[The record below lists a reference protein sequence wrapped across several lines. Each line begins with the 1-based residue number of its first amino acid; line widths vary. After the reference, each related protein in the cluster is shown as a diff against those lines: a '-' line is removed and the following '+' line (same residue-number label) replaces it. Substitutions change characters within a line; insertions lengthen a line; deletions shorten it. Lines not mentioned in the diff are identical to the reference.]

1 MQHKFNKKGKLNR
14 LKHIVNAVIWTIAGL
29 YFTLVILL
37 HLSAVKGAIGSEASD
52 LLAHKLGTRVS
63 IGNVDL
69 GFLNRFIIDD
79 VLIYDQH
86 GGKLLKSSRASVKID
101 IIQLFQGK
109 ISITSAQLFGSKINA
124 YKQTAD
130 SKANYQFALDSLA
143 SKNKK
148 SKSNLDLKIGSLIIR
163 NGALTYNQ
171 YDAVQKYGQLDPK
184 HLNISGISAH
194 IILNAL
200 TNDSINLNIR
210 KMAFKDVS
218 GLNIVSLS
226 TKVVANRKQAEL
238 NDFELML
245 PGTVIRLGDCLA
257 TYTFLGKE
265 LQIPSLQYS
274 GSLDESTIRPSDFSC
289 FLPALKSFR
298 NKLDIS
304 TTISGTSTSVRI
316 HSLGIIGRS
325 IYLNANG
332 SLNNWQ
338 SKKPRWVADI
348 KSLSLKGDGIKF
360 ISNNLGK
367 QLSIP
372 IEITRLGNIVFKGA
386 IGGYGKDVATK
397 GMIRTDVGS
406 AKLALGINGKN
417 FSGHVETD
425 GISVGK
431 IINNN
436 KLGIVAT
443 KINADGY
450 INGNDIKINAKGHI
464 GNIEYNRYTY
474 RNINIDGLFS
484 KKKAS
489 MHFNG
494 KLDINDPN
502 GKIAIKGDLSK
513 LGKITKANITAA
525 IDHFNPNALKLIGSY
540 PSTVFS
546 ANLSA
551 NFIGDNINNA
561 DGRIVLSDFDMR
573 SPKDAYHLNS
583 MEIHAGKDDM
593 QHFLTMNSDFGQA
606 DIIGKFDYATIF
618 NSITNIIHSKLP
630 SLMGL
635 KRGLAKKANNFSFN
649 AYISKSDWLNKIF
662 GVDIDLAEPATL
674 SAIINDHRQQ
684 IDFVAQMPSFS
695 VGNNIFEN
703 GHVKITSP
711 NDSLKAEIQAK
722 KISKDGK
729 GLAWNIETSAAD
741 NKLKSIIKWKNLS
754 GKYFTGTL
762 NTETEFYKSEYGNT
776 AHITVHHSDIIV
788 GDSVWNIQPSDIVYR
803 KNNITID
810 HFAVTHNNQHVI
822 ISGLATPNKKD
833 SVIADLQ
840 KVDVSYILNLVNF
853 HSVDFSGKASGKAY
867 IAGAFSKPDASAKLR
882 VEDFKFENGRMG
894 VLYADASWNNREGQ
908 IDIDAT
914 ANDTISNMYISNSI
928 IPIKTIIK
936 GYVSPRKNNID
947 LNITADGTRIE
958 FLKRFCGSFMGNI
971 NAYAS
976 GDVRVAGPLNRI
988 NLTGDLIANGV
999 IHMSTLN
1006 TDYTLKN
1013 AHIHAIPDEI
1023 YLQNDTVTDRDGHIG
1038 IVSGALHHQHLTKLT
1053 FDIGINAHNLLAY
1066 DTHEF
1071 GDNTFYGTAY
1081 TTGTC
1086 NIKGRNN
1093 DITID
1098 VKATANKGSQIV
1110 YNVSSPTSISKN
1122 EFIHWTNRDSVNTAF
1137 SIKEK
1142 PDSTKDINIPTD
1154 MHINFL
1160 INMTPE
1166 ATIKLIMDHNTGDYI
1181 SLNGTG
1187 GLRAAYYNNGSF
1199 DLYGNY
1205 LIDHGIYKLTIQNA
1219 IKKDFMF
1226 TPGGTISF
1234 GGDPFDA
1241 VLNLKA
1247 QYTVQGVS
1255 LADLKIGNSFSN
1267 NNIRVNCLM
1276 NITGTPSSP
1285 KVDFGLDMPT
1295 VNNDAKQMILNL
1307 INSEEEMNQQV
1318 LYLLAIGRFYTQ
1330 TNNNAVAESTTQQS
1344 QTSLAMQSILSGT
1357 VSQQL
1362 NNVLSSVINNTNWNF
1377 GANISTGDEGWNNA
1391 EYEGMLSGRLL
1402 NNRLQFSGQ
1411 FGYRDNANAT
1421 TSFIGDFDLRYL
1433 LYPNGNF
1440 AIRVYNQTNDRYF
1453 TRNSL
1458 NTQGIGFIL
1467 KKDFNGFWDLFGIKK
1482 KPKK

>member
-1 MQHKFNKKGKLNR
+1 M
-14 LKHIVNAVIWTIAGL
+14 
-29 YFTLVILL
+29 LVILL
-37 HLSAVKGAIGSEASD
+37 HLPAVKSSIGSEASN

-86 GGKLLKSSRASVKID
+86 GEKLLKSSRASVKID
-101 IIQLFQGK
+101 IIKLFQGK
-109 ISITSAQLFGSKINA
+109 ISITSAQLFGSKVNA
-124 YKQTAD
+124 YKQTAY
-130 SKANYQFALDSLA
+130 SKPNYQFALDSLA

-148 SKSNLDLKIGSLIIR
+148 SKSNLDLRIGSLIIR
-163 NGALTYNQ
+163 NGALSYNQ
-171 YDAVQKYGQLDPK
+171 YDAVQKYGQLDTK
-184 HLNISGISAH
+184 HLNLSGISAH
-194 IILNAL
+194 IILNRL

-210 KMAFKDVS
+210 KLSFKDVS

-226 TKVVANRKQAEL
+226 TKIIANRKQAEL

-274 GSLDESTIRPSDFSC
+274 GSIDESTIRPSDFSC
-289 FLPALKSFR
+289 LIPAFKSFR

-325 IYLNANG
+325 IFLKANG
-332 SLNNWQ
+332 SLSSWQ

-348 KSLSLKGDGIKF
+348 NSLSLKGDGIKF
-360 ISNNLGK
+360 ISDNLGK
-367 QLSIP
+367 QLNIP
-372 IEITRLGNIVFKGA
+372 IEITRLGNIVFKGS

-417 FSGHVETD
+417 FSGHIETA
-425 GISVGK
+425 GIAVGK

-450 INGNDIKINAKGHI
+450 IKSKDIKINAKGQI
-464 GNIEYNRYTY
+464 GNLEYNKYTY

-484 KKKAS
+484 MKKTD
-489 MHFNG
+489 MRFNG
-494 KLDINDPN
+494 RLDINDPN
-502 GKIAIKGDLSK
+502 GKISIAGDLSK
-513 LGKITKANITAA
+513 HGKITKAKVIAA
-525 IDHFNPNALKLIGSY
+525 INHLNPSALKLTSSY

-546 ANLSA
+546 ANINA

-561 DGRIVLSDFDMR
+561 DGKLVLSNFDMR

-583 MEIHAGKDDM
+583 MEIHAGKDNM

-630 SLMGL
+630 SLIAL
-635 KRGLAKKANNFSFN
+635 KHGLAKRSNNFSFN

-662 GVDIDLAEPATL
+662 GVDIDLTEPATL
-674 SAIINDHRQQ
+674 SAIINDHQQQ
-684 IDFVAQMPSFS
+684 IDFVAQLPSFS
-695 VGNNIFEN
+695 YGNNIFEN
-703 GHVKITSP
+703 GYVKVTSP
-711 NDSLKAEIQAK
+711 NDSLKAEILAK
-722 KISKDGK
+722 KVSKDGK
-729 GLAWNIETSAAD
+729 GLAWKIKTSASD
-741 NKLKSIIKWKNLS
+741 NKLKSIINWNNIS
-754 GKYFTGTL
+754 GKYFAGTL
-762 NTETEFYKSEYGNT
+762 NTETEFFKSEFGNA
-776 AHITVHHSDIIV
+776 AHITVHHSDVIV

-810 HFAVTHNNQHVI
+810 HFAITHNNQHII

-833 SVIADLQ
+833 SVIADL
-840 KVDVSYILNLVNF
+840 KSVDVSYIMNLVNF

-867 IAGAFSKPDASAKLR
+867 IAGAFAKPDASAKLR

-894 VLYADASWNNREGQ
+894 TLYANANWNNREGQ

-914 ANDTISNMYISNSI
+914 ANDTISNTYVNNS

-936 GYVSPRKNNID
+936 GYVSPKKNYID
-947 LNITADGTRIE
+947 LDIAADGTRIE
-958 FLKRFCGSFMGNI
+958 FLRRFCGSFMGNI

-976 GDVRVAGPLNRI
+976 GDVRVVGPLNKI
-988 NLTGDLIANGV
+988 NLTGDLTANGV

-1006 TDYTLKN
+1006 TDYTLHN
-1013 AHIHAIPDEI
+1013 AHIHAVPDEI
-1023 YLQNDTVTDRDGHIG
+1023 YLQNDTITDRDGHIG

-1053 FDIGINAHNLLAY
+1053 FDIGIDAHNLLAY

-1071 GDNTFYGTAY
+1071 GESTFYGTAY

-1086 NIKGRNN
+1086 NIKGRSN

-1098 VKATANKGSQIV
+1098 VRATANKGSQIV
-1110 YNVSSPTSISKN
+1110 YNVASPTSINKN
-1122 EFIHWTNRDSVNTAF
+1122 EFIHWISRDSVTASSNT
-1137 SIKEK
+1137 KERA
-1142 PDSTKDINIPTD
+1142 DSAKNIDIPTD

-1160 INMTPE
+1160 VNMTPE

-1181 SLNGTG
+1181 ALNGTG
-1187 GLRAAYYNNGSF
+1187 GLRATYYNNGSF

-1219 IKKDFMF
+1219 IKKDFIF

-1234 GGDPFDA
+1234 GGDPFEA
-1241 VLNLKA
+1241 ALNLKA

-1285 KVDFGLDMPT
+1285 KIDFGLDMPT

-1330 TNNNAVAESTTQQS
+1330 TNNNAIAESTTQQS

-1433 LYPNGNF
+1433 LYPNGNL
-1440 AIRVYNQTNDRYF
+1440 AVRVYNQTNDRYF

-1458 NTQGIGFIL
+1458 NTQGIGFII
-1467 KKDFNGFWDLFGIKK
+1467 KRDFNGFWDLFGIKK
-1482 KPKK
+1482 KQKK

>member
-1 MQHKFNKKGKLNR
+1 M
-14 LKHIVNAVIWTIAGL
+14 
-29 YFTLVILL
+29 ILL
-37 HLSAVKGAIGSEASD
+37 HLPVVKGVIGSEASE
-52 LLAHKLGTRVS
+52 LLAHKLGTKVS
-63 IGNVDL
+63 IGNIDL
-69 GFLNRFIIDD
+69 GFLNRVIIDD

-86 GGKLLKSSRASVKID
+86 GQKLLKSSRASVKID
-101 IIQLFQGK
+101 IIQLLQGK
-109 ISITSAQLFGSKINA
+109 ISITSAQLFGSKVNA

-148 SKSNLDLKIGSLIIR
+148 SKSNLDLRIGSLIIR
-163 NGALTYNQ
+163 NGALSYNQ
-171 YDAVQKYGQLDPK
+171 YDAVQKFGQFDTK
-184 HLNISGISAH
+184 HLNLSGISAH
-194 IILNAL
+194 IILNTL

-210 KMAFKDVS
+210 KMSFKDVS

-226 TKVVANRKQAEL
+226 TKIIANRQQAVL

-245 PGTVIRLGDCLA
+245 PGTEIRLGDCIA
-257 TYTFLGKE
+257 SYTFLGKE

-274 GSLDESTIRPSDFSC
+274 GSIQESTIRPSDFSC
-289 FLPALKSFR
+289 FTPALKYFR
-298 NKLDIS
+298 NKLDIN

-325 IYLNANG
+325 IFLKASG

-338 SKKPRWVADI
+338 SKNPRWIADI
-348 KSLSLKGDGIKF
+348 NSLSLKGDGIKF

-367 QLSIP
+367 QFNIP

-386 IGGYGKDVATK
+386 IGGYGKNVAAK
-397 GMIRTDVGS
+397 GNIHTDVGA

-417 FSGHVETD
+417 FSGHIETD

-431 IINNN
+431 ILNNN
-436 KLGIVAT
+436 KLGIIAT

-450 INGNDIKINAKGHI
+450 INGKNANINAKGYI
-464 GNIEYNRYTY
+464 RNIEYNKYTY

-484 KKKAS
+484 KEQAH
-489 MHFNG
+489 MRFNG

-502 GKIAIKGDLSK
+502 GKISIKGDLSR
-513 LGKITKANITAA
+513 LGKITKANIIAA
-525 IDHFNPNALKLIGSY
+525 IKNFNPNALRLTGSY
-540 PSTVFS
+540 SSTAFS
-546 ANLSA
+546 GNINA

-561 DGRIVLSDFDMR
+561 NGKLVLSNFDMR
-573 SPKDAYHLNS
+573 SPKDTYHLNS
-583 MEIHAGKDDM
+583 MEINAGKDNM

-606 DIIGKFDYATIF
+606 DIIGKFDYATIL

-630 SLMGL
+630 SLIGL
-635 KRGLAKKANNFSFN
+635 KHELVKKSNDFSLN
-649 AYISKSDWLNKIF
+649 AYITKSDWLNKIF
-662 GVDIDLAEPATL
+662 NIDINIDEPVTL
-674 SAIINDHRQQ
+674 SAIINDHKQQ
-684 IDFVAQMPSFS
+684 VDLVAQMPSFS
-695 VGNNIFEN
+695 FGNNIFKN
-703 GHVKITSP
+703 GYIKVTSP
-711 NDSLKAEIQAK
+711 NDSLKTEIQAQ
-722 KISKDGK
+722 KISKNGK
-729 GLAWNIETSAAD
+729 GLAWNIQASAVD
-741 NKLKSIIKWKNLS
+741 NKLNSIIKWNNLS
-754 GKYFTGTL
+754 GKHFTGTL
-762 NTETEFYKSEYGNT
+762 NTKTEFFKSEYGNT
-776 AHITVHHSDIIV
+776 AHITVHHSDIII
-788 GDSVWNIQPSDIVYR
+788 GDSTWNIQPSDIVYR

-810 HFAVTHNNQHVI
+810 HFAITHNNQHII
-822 ISGLATPNKKD
+822 ISGLATPNKED
-833 SVIADLQ
+833 SVIADL
-840 KVDVSYILNLVNF
+840 KNVDVSYILNLVNF

-867 IAGAFSKPDASAKLR
+867 IAGAFAKPDASAKLR

-894 VLYADASWNNREGQ
+894 TLYANANWNNREGQ

-914 ANDTISNMYISNSI
+914 ANDTISNAIVNNS
-928 IPIKTIIK
+928 IPIKTLIK
-936 GYVSPRKNNID
+936 GYVSPKKNNID

-958 FLKRFCGSFMGNI
+958 FLKKFCGSFMGNI
-971 NAYAS
+971 NAFAN
-976 GDVRVAGPLNRI
+976 GAVRVVGPLNKI

-1006 TDYTLKN
+1006 TDYTLHN
-1013 AHIHAIPDEI
+1013 AHIHAVPDEI
-1023 YLQNDTVTDRDGHIG
+1023 SLLNDTVTDRDGHIG

-1066 DTHEF
+1066 DTHTF

-1110 YNVSSPTSISKN
+1110 YNVSTPSSINKN
-1122 EFIHWTNRDSVNTAF
+1122 EFIHWASRDSIKTTLN
-1137 SIKEK
+1137 IKEK
-1142 PDSTKDINIPTD
+1142 QDSTKDIEIPTD

-1160 INMTPE
+1160 VNMTPE
-1166 ATIKLIMDHNTGDYI
+1166 ATIKLIMDQSTGDYI
-1181 SLNGTG
+1181 TLNGTG

-1199 DLYGNY
+1199 DIYGNY
-1205 LIDHGIYKLTIQNA
+1205 LIDHGLYKLTIQNA
-1219 IKKDFMF
+1219 IKKDFIF

-1234 GGDPFDA
+1234 GGDPFEA

-1402 NNRLQFSGQ
+1402 NNRLLFNGQ

-1433 LYPNGNF
+1433 LYPNGNL

-1467 KKDFNGFWDLFGIKK
+1467 KRDFNGFWDLFGIKK
-1482 KPKK
+1482 KHKK